1 MQHKPT
7 ALNGDFGL
15 MIDGVTRVDLED
27 AVFQR
32 EASQQNN
39 QDRRRAH
46 APASA
51 DTRSQRLLRASLRLP
66 R

>member
-1 MQHKPT
+1 MRDFKRPVDCST
-7 ALNGDFGL
+7 VRFADGCALLRRPLAD
-15 MIDGVTRVDLED
+15 
-27 AVFQR
+27 FQR

-51 DTRSQRLLRASLRLP
+51 GASQLLPRASLRQP